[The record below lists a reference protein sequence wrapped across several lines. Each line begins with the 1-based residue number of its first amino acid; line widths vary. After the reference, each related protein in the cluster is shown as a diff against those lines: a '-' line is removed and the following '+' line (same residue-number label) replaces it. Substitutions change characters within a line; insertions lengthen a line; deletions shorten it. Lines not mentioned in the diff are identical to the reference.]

1 MCFAAELIAGYGGRW
16 TLAPSAV
23 RFAGPMSRPDRS
35 RTSSFVVLFVLLTCV
50 LSSGRTDPQSSTPTF
65 QTSTE
70 LVSVSVVVKD
80 RHGAGVDGLTRNDF
94 HILEDGHEV
103 VIRSFDTAATQTSP
117 STSVRA
123 ARNRPIVASQAFG
136 PVPIILFFDQLN
148 TPANDR
154 PEVRRRLARWY
165 QNQQTL
171 SAPTC
176 VILYTGSSVRIV
188 QQPTFEAARVR
199 AAIESIPTTV
209 SSHGAGATGELP
221 LPSGANE
228 NLAIGTGENPLRT
241 IARMD
246 YFLHREAGS
255 GDTAAAL
262 IYTSRLFAAWPD
274 EKDLIWISAGTTTT
288 IETAPLQAAQVK
300 LYAFNVHAQI
310 NYRFIASVTDPN
322 TTYEYET
329 EINNQL
335 LQNLR
340 EAAEET
346 GGELCNNSL
355 EPQSCV
361 QKALDDALGRY
372 LLTYE
377 THSRSK
383 EPEWRQ
389 IQVRVDRQGLTLHA
403 RKGVMI
409 DPALSSV
416 KIKREQI
423 AAALASPV
431 DFPGLRLELQPWL
444 PRQTGQPLN
453 LSLRISSDTTHQ
465 GVWSTSGMD
474 ITVAGIVLRGS
485 DVTQSFGEDIY
496 GPLPPKT
503 LHDLD
508 TSGLTWRYK
517 IAQVNGSTAVRI
529 VVRDNATGRIGSI
542 RQALP

>member
-1 MCFAAELIAGYGGRW
+1 L
-16 TLAPSAV
+16 
-23 RFAGPMSRPDRS
+23 
-35 RTSSFVVLFVLLTCV
+35 
-50 LSSGRTDPQSSTPTF
+50 
-65 QTSTE
+65 
-70 LVSVSVVVKD
+70 
-80 RHGAGVDGLTRNDF
+80 
-94 HILEDGHEV
+94 
-103 VIRSFDTAATQTSP
+103 
-117 STSVRA
+117 
-123 ARNRPIVASQAFG
+123 
-136 PVPIILFFDQLN
+136 
-148 TPANDR
+148 
-154 PEVRRRLARWY
+154 
-165 QNQQTL
+165 
-171 SAPTC
+171 
-176 VILYTGSSVRIV
+176 
-188 QQPTFEAARVR
+188 
-199 AAIESIPTTV
+199 
-209 SSHGAGATGELP
+209 
-221 LPSGANE
+221 
-228 NLAIGTGENPLRT
+228 
-241 IARMD
+241 D
-246 YFLHREAGS
+246 YFWHREAGS

-288 IETAPLQAAQVK
+288 IQTAPLQAAQVK
-300 LYAFNVHAQI
+300 LYPLNVHAQV
-310 NYRFIASVTDPN
+310 NYLFSSSFTSPR

-335 LQNLR
+335 RQNLR

-409 DPALSSV
+409 DPALSSA

-431 DFPGLRLELQPWL
+431 DFPGLRLELQPLL
-444 PRQTGQPLN
+444 PHQTGQQLN
-453 LSLRISSDTTHQ
+453 LSFRIRSDKTHQ
-465 GVWSTSGMD
+465 GAWSATGMN

-485 DVTQSFGEDIY
+485 DVTQAFGEDIY
-496 GPLPPKT
+496 GPLPQKA

-508 TSGLTWRYK
+508 TSGFTWRHK
-517 IAQVNGSTAVRI
+517 IAETSGLTAVRI

-542 RQALP
+542 TQALP